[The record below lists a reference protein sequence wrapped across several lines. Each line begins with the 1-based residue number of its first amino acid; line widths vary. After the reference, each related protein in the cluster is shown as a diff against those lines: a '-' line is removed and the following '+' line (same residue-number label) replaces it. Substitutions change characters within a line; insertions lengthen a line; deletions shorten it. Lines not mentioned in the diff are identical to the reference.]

1 MQNPSKPLES
11 SASEVIDSLGK
22 SSRHCIR
29 NCEEKIRTSPIR
41 AVLGA
46 AAVGYLF
53 RFVPLG
59 LLVGGI
65 VRLLLLLA
73 KPVIVSFGAV
83 KLYEFFRQNAARKP
97 QFPVEQE

>member
-1 MQNPSKPLES
+1 MQNPSTPLES
-11 SASEVIDSLGK
+11 SASDVIDSLGK

-29 NCEEKIRTSPIR
+29 TCEEKIRTSPIS
-41 AVLGA
+41 AVLAA

-65 VRLLLLLA
+65 VRLLLVLA

-83 KLYEFFRQNAARKP
+83 KLFEFFRQSSARKP
-97 QFPVEQE
+97 QSPNGQ